1 MTNKL
6 FVALANKDLLLNWLD
21 LALCILSGVNH
32 ALFTF
37 TIGHYITI
45 AVAYHPTVKD
55 FPTNFP
61 LIECVVQLM
70 SVGMAVPI
78 LSFLLFVSLDDPSS
92 LPEKMDQTTVL
103 YKRKLAM
110 FIRDLAFLAS
120 SVIIAFY
127 CSWHLATPVMLMP
140 VIALSWTTFF
150 DRHKSVVYKGLLL
163 AGPMCLVF
171 LSMAFGGL
179 YGTALVDMK
188 VIHEPGNI
196 FTVAAGIG
204 ASSLQ
209 FSNAKAQLWA
219 LTNPSA
225 EPLSEVANVED
236 LRTNEIPAA
245 AVSCDKMSDRET
257 FIAFFR
263 LIQLTI
269 TRRPFLYLVGLLSCI
284 LHSFGWPVFTKTTGI
299 FFSVFEAVPDA
310 TNSTSAVDVYEFYSS
325 KAIWVCLGY
334 AVYGIVVFV
343 SIFLTNVT
351 FGKIGQSLVDEI
363 REAGLVSNCSSSQ
376 NSINSIYSDDDL
388 KELSNSIVLANCFV
402 YGCLCMC
409 LSITSALINN
419 RWMGGLAVAVFSTQ
433 ILVQFIISRLHHSS
447 RYGQAIG
454 FASTNGLQQLN
465 QALCYAG
472 GFILVQYDKAGSA
485 LNVFKI
491 IQTMHLGSVGMT
503 SNILLRKDFVKVAKS
518 SRIARH
524 KISPTKE

>member
-1 MTNKL
+1 MTNKI

-61 LIECVVQLM
+61 LIECIVQLM

-92 LPEKMDQTTVL
+92 MPEKMDQATVL
-103 YKRKLAM
+103 YK
-110 FIRDLAFLAS
+110 S
-120 SVIIAFY
+120 
-127 CSWHLATPVMLMP
+127 
-140 VIALSWTTFF
+140 TFMDNLF
-150 DRHKSVVYKGLLL
+150 RQG
-163 AGPMCLVF
+163 LVF

-179 YGTALVDMK
+179 YGTALVDMQ
-188 VIHEPGNI
+188 VIREPGNI

-219 LTNPSA
+219 LTNAST
-225 EPLSEVANVED
+225 EPLSQVANVED
-236 LRTNEIPAA
+236 VRTNEIPAA
-245 AVSCDKMSDRET
+245 AVSCDKISDRET
-257 FIAFFR
+257 ITAFLR

-269 TRRPFLYLVGLLSCI
+269 TRRPFLYLVGFLSCI

-299 FFSVFEAVPDA
+299 FFSVFEDVPDA

-363 REAGLVSNCSSSQ
+363 RETGLVSNCSSSQ
-376 NSINSIYSDDDL
+376 NSINSMYSDDDL
-388 KELSNSIVLANCFV
+388 KELSNSLVLANCFM

-433 ILVQFIISRLHHSS
+433 ILVQFIITRLHHSS

-472 GFILVQYDKAGSA
+472 GFILVQHDKAGSA